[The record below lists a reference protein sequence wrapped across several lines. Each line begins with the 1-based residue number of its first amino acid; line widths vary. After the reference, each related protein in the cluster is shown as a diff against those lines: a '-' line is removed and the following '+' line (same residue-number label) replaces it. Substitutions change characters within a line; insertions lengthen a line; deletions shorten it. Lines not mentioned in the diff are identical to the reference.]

1 MDISGVFKKVSNAN
15 SLQSTNQVANKDNI
29 QKNSDGTL
37 KLNENQTQIKGEIV
51 NVTNSTVKI
60 RVGDQIISGNMNL
73 TGKLNIGEEREF
85 LLEFEK
91 GRLRLTLVPESVENL
106 KEQQLENVLKDL
118 GQLSKDNMKYAKLL
132 LENNLPV
139 NKDTLAALKRSMALF
154 GHEDKAAL
162 EKSLLLLKNDIGANL
177 KNTANV
183 NSILD
188 REQNVTKNLN
198 NIENLLSQ
206 LGDDEIATKLK
217 EIFADSPETLENFKT
232 SEGQINAKNQNL
244 VQQQSKNFDDIGDL
258 LKTLSETMGE
268 EETVNSKNQV
278 QNSENLSDEAL
289 VKDGV
294 IKDNAQKEII
304 QKEIISKENQVNNQ
318 NVKEGNQE
326 SKADNLKDLLKTLLN
341 NQQDDGE
348 VEKLINNKTQET
360 LQKDTDKTETL
371 KNLLKG
377 EVVDEEVLSK
387 EISKSFGV
395 DKDVKTPKDLEKHIN
410 DNLEKLEKALEIIKN
425 APKETELLKQLEK
438 EITQLKDK
446 MTFANEIKNQ
456 VFVQIPFTINNKS
469 TNGELI
475 VFKDKRNKNKKNGQ
489 SSALISLD
497 TANLGIFEAY
507 LVKKEAN
514 VDIQFRFV
522 NDFVKELVQN
532 NASQLNSMLKTK
544 NINISSLSYKK
555 IGEAFSVI
563 ENEPTIKE
571 EEIVEIRNP
580 FKFDV
585 RG

>member
-1 MDISGVFKKVSNAN
+1 MDISGVFKKINNVN
-15 SLQSTNQVANKDNI
+15 SLQSTNQVSNKDNV
-29 QKNSDGTL
+29 QKNADGTL
-37 KLNENQTQIKGEIV
+37 KLNENQAQIKGEIV

-60 RVGDQIISGNMNL
+60 RVGDQIITGNMNL

-91 GRLRLTLVPESVENL
+91 GRLKLTLVPETVENL
-106 KEQQLENVLKDL
+106 KEQQLENVLKEL

-139 NKDTLAALKRSMALF
+139 NKETLMAFKRSMALF
-154 GHEDKAAL
+154 GHEDKAAM
-162 EKSLLLLKNDIGANL
+162 EKSLLMLKNDIGANL

-188 REQNVTKNLN
+188 REQNITKNLK
-198 NIENLLSQ
+198 NIDSLLSQ
-206 LGDDEIATKLK
+206 LGDDEVATQLK
-217 EIFADSPETLENFKT
+217 ELFADGAETLENMKNA
-232 SEGQINAKNQNL
+232 EGQLNGKNQNS
-244 VQQQSKNFDDIGDL
+244 VQQQTKNFDNVGDL
-258 LKTLSETMGE
+258 LKTLSEAMGD
-268 EETVNSKNQV
+268 EETANIQN
-278 QNSENLSDEAL
+278 QNSENLGDDAL
-289 VKDGV
+289 VKE
-294 IKDNAQKEII
+294 NATKQSQQKEVLE
-304 QKEIISKENQVNNQ
+304 KEGVLKDLNQ
-318 NVKEGNQE
+318 NVKEGTQE
-326 SKADNLKDLLKTLLN
+326 SKADNLKDLLKNAFSNSEAKGEIEKGLSGKTL
-341 NQQDDGE
+341 
-348 VEKLINNKTQET
+348 ET

-377 EVVDEEVLSK
+377 DGIEEETLAK
-387 EISKSFGV
+387 EITKSFGV
-395 DKDVKTPKDLEKHIN
+395 DKEIKTPKDLEKHIN
-410 DNLEKLEKALEIIKN
+410 DNLEKLEKARDIIKN
-425 APKETELLKQLEK
+425 APKDSEVLQQLEK

-446 MTFANEIKNQ
+446 MTFANEMKNQ
-456 VFVQIPFTINNKS
+456 VFVQIPFSINNKS

-475 VFKDKRNKNKKNGQ
+475 VFKDKRNKGKKNGQ

-522 NDFVKELVQN
+522 NDFVKSLVQN
-532 NASQLNSMLKTK
+532 NAETLNTMLKEK
-544 NINISSLSYKK
+544 NINISSLTYKK
-555 IGEAFSVI
+555 IDEAFSVM

-571 EEIVEIRNP
+571 DEIVESKNP

>member
-15 SLQSTNQVANKDNI
+15 SLQSTNQVSNKDNI

-91 GRLRLTLVPESVENL
+91 GRLRLTLVPETAENL
-106 KEQQLENVLKDL
+106 KEQQLENVLKEL
-118 GQLSKDNMKYAKLL
+118 GELSKDNMKFAKLL

-139 NKDTLAALKRSMALF
+139 NKDTLTALKRSMALF

-188 REQNVTKNLN
+188 REQNVTKNLS
-198 NIENLLSQ
+198 NIESLLSQ
-206 LGDDEIATKLK
+206 LGDDEIATQLK
-217 EIFADSPETLENFKT
+217 EIFDQSPDTLENMKT
-232 SEGQINAKNQNL
+232 PESLINGKNQGQ
-244 VQQQSKNFDDIGDL
+244 VQQSKNFDNVGDL
-258 LKTLSETMGE
+258 LKTLSEAMGE
-268 EETVNSKNQV
+268 EENKNVKNQS
-278 QNSENLSDEAL
+278 QNSEIADDILM
-289 VKDGV
+289 
-294 IKDNAQKEII
+294 KEGATKENI
-304 QKEIISKENQVNNQ
+304 QKDLPEKNGLTKDSAQSNQ

-326 SKADNLKDLLKTLLN
+326 NKADNLKDLLKNHLN
-341 NQQDDGE
+341 NLEEGRE
-348 VEKLINNKTQET
+348 AEKQLNNKTQGT
-360 LQKDTDKTETL
+360 LQKDMDKSETL

-377 EVVDEEVLSK
+377 QETDEEVLSK
-387 EISKSFGV
+387 EITKSFGV

-425 APKETELLKQLEK
+425 APKETEVLKQLEK
-438 EITQLKDK
+438 EITQLRDK
-446 MTFANEIKNQ
+446 MTFANEMKNQ

-522 NDFVKELVQN
+522 NDFVKDLVQN
-532 NASQLNSMLKTK
+532 NASQLNTMLKSK
-544 NINISSLSYKK
+544 NINISSLTYKK

-571 EEIVEIRNP
+571 EELVESKNP